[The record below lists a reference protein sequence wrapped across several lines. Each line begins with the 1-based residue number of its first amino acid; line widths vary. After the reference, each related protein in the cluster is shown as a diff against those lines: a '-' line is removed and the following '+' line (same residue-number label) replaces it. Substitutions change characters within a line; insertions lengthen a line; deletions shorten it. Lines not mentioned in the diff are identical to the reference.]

1 MERAPYSGLPWPRR
15 HQGANYPAD
24 CVDNQG
30 MGLVSGQV
38 RPRLSPSRQDVWLGA
53 GLVSTLAVM
62 MSCTSW
68 AIHVPPG
75 ALTQTFAILAIAMG
89 INVLLFLQPWG
100 RLRSR
105 LPLMVFPVLLLV
117 TLLAIAAVDQQLAA
131 SYTGVLT
138 LTFIYIGLTQRPGTP
153 TLFTFLAA
161 PVWIVCQENQST
173 AVGVRIPMVL
183 IVWIVIGEV
192 MAAHTSASRTRT
204 DELVAQASND
214 ALTGLA
220 GRQSMTERI
229 DYAIAEADDRPS
241 SLLVLDLDG
250 FKAINDAY
258 GHAVGDELLIIV
270 AERIRAHLSAS
281 DLLVRL
287 GGDEFAAYLNECDPP
302 SAIGVGQRLVE
313 AVAGPIELS
322 RGNVTVTASVGI
334 IDLHECGS
342 SQDAMG
348 GADVAM
354 YEAKLKGKNR
364 VAVFESNMRDR
375 IASRFQLG
383 AELRTAFEDS
393 QFETFYQPTVETR
406 TGEVTG
412 YEALLR
418 WHHPQ
423 RGLLAAGSFIE
434 VCEESGLIMP
444 LGTWILN
451 AACRQIQQWRVE
463 DPGHPISIAVNLA
476 SRQLL
481 DVELVA
487 DVKAALRDSGLPGQA
502 LVLEITE
509 RVLLVDSRFVLH
521 QLSELKALGVRIAV
535 DDFGTG
541 YSSLAYLRKFPID
554 ILKIDRSFV
563 EVLDDDRQAV
573 ALAKSIVGI
582 AEALELEVIAEGAE
596 TASQV
601 AALSDMGCH
610 VIQGFYF
617 GHPMSADELGSI
629 ADRHRIG
636 PSRTLHDHTQLT

>member
-1 MERAPYSGLPWPRR
+1 
-15 HQGANYPAD
+15 
-24 CVDNQG
+24 
-30 MGLVSGQV
+30 
-38 RPRLSPSRQDVWLGA
+38 VWLGA

-62 MSCTSW
+62 MACTSW
-68 AIHVPPG
+68 AIHVPPA
-75 ALTQTFAILAIAMG
+75 ALTRSFAILAIAMG
-89 INVLLFLQPWG
+89 VNVLLFLQPWG

-105 LPLMVFPVLLLV
+105 TPLLLFPVLLLV
-117 TLLAIAAVDQQLAA
+117 TLLAIAADDQQLAA
-131 SYTGVLT
+131 SFTGVLT
-138 LTFIYIGLTQRPGTP
+138 LAFIYIGLTQRPGTA
-153 TLFTFLAA
+153 TLFIILAT
-161 PVWIVCQENQST
+161 PVWIVCQENQKT

-192 MAAHTSASRTRT
+192 MAAHTSSSRART

-220 GRQSMTERI
+220 GRQAMTERI
-229 DYAIAEADDRPS
+229 DKAIVEADERPS

-270 AERIRAHLSAS
+270 AGRIRAHLAAA

-287 GGDEFAAYLNECDPP
+287 GGDEFAAYLNGCDPA
-302 SAIGVGQRLVE
+302 SAIGVGQRLVD

-334 IDLHECGS
+334 IDLQECAS

-364 VAVFESNMRDR
+364 IAVFESDMRDR
-375 IASRFQLG
+375 IAARFQLG

-393 QFETFYQPTVETR
+393 QFETFFQPTVETR

-423 RGLLAAGSFIE
+423 RGLLAAGAFIE

-451 AACRQIQQWRVE
+451 AACRQVQQWRTQ

-509 RVLLVDSRFVLH
+509 RVLLDDSRFVLH

-582 AEALELEVIAEGAE
+582 ADALELEVIAEGAE

-601 AALSDMGCH
+601 AALSEMGCH

-617 GHPMSADELGSI
+617 GHPMSADELGN
-629 ADRHRIG
+629 ADDRNRLG
-636 PSRTLHDHTQLT
+636 RSGAVHDHTRMS

>member
-1 MERAPYSGLPWPRR
+1 MIA
-15 HQGANYPAD
+15 
-24 CVDNQG
+24 
-30 MGLVSGQV
+30 
-38 RPRLSPSRQDVWLGA
+38 
-53 GLVSTLAVM
+53 
-62 MSCTSW
+62 CTSW

-75 ALTQTFAILAIAMG
+75 TLTQTFAILAIAMA
-89 INVLLFLQPWG
+89 INVVLFIQPWG

-105 LPLMVFPVLLLV
+105 IPLMVFPVLLLG

-138 LTFIYIGLTQRPGTP
+138 LAFIYIGLTQRPGTA
-153 TLFTFLAA
+153 TLFTVFAT
-161 PVWIVCQENQST
+161 PVWIICQQNQRT

-192 MAAHTSASRTRT
+192 MAAHTSANRART
-204 DELVAQASND
+204 DELVAQASSD

-220 GRQSMTERI
+220 SRQAMTDRI
-229 DYAIAEADDRPS
+229 DKAIVEADDSPS

-270 AERIRAHLSAS
+270 AERIRAHLAAT

-287 GGDEFAAYLNECDPP
+287 GGDEFAAYLSDCDPA
-302 SAIGVGQRLVE
+302 SAISVGQRLVD

-342 SQDAMG
+342 SLDAMG

-364 VAVFESNMRDR
+364 IAVFESDMRDR
-375 IASRFQLG
+375 IAARFQLG
-383 AELRTAFEDS
+383 AELRTAFEDG
-393 QFETFYQPTVETR
+393 QFETYYQPTVETR

-423 RGLLAAGSFIE
+423 RGLLVAGAFIE

-451 AACRQIQQWRVE
+451 AACRQVQQWRTE

-487 DVKAALRDSGLPGQA
+487 DVKSALQNSGLPGRA

-563 EVLDDDRQAV
+563 EVLDNDPQAV

-582 AEALELEVIAEGAE
+582 ASALELEVIAEGAE

-601 AALSDMGCH
+601 AALSDIGCH

-617 GHPMSADELGSI
+617 GHPMSAEELGGVR
-629 ADRHRIG
+629 DRNQLGRSHA
-636 PSRTLHDHTQLT
+636 LHDHTHLA